1 MITTILITEKQ
12 QKKILIESTNKDI
25 LDIVTKNDSLVKKIV
40 KDASNQIKF
49 DLSILATFS
58 TTIGGLMGPLN
69 QLLEGKYPDLTPLN
83 VSLILA
89 GVGFQYIKDNSEPLK
104 KIIKKIK
111 EDGLVEPFKE
121 CLSKAENLKNSFLEF
136 VESLGVSVKKTA
148 NIMGFTVLIPI
159 IPIIYNLI
167 NELNLNETDIVE
179 LIKRIFVFAGLNYT
193 GSFLEE
199 MILSMVRKFKN
210 K

>member
-104 KIIKKIK
+104 KIIKKIPK
-111 EDGLVEPFKE
+111 RFYVFR
-121 CLSKAENLKNSFLEF
+121 
-136 VESLGVSVKKTA
+136 
-148 NIMGFTVLIPI
+148 
-159 IPIIYNLI
+159 
-167 NELNLNETDIVE
+167 ELL
-179 LIKRIFVFAGLNYT
+179 
-193 GSFLEE
+193 
-199 MILSMVRKFKN
+199 
-210 K
+210 